1 MMDFLFIKVGVAL
14 FICFFFCVLG
24 LARTGLIFTR
34 IQQGTQPG
42 GLTQPGQTEPGI
54 PYHVPSCWVP
64 VGGAARQE
72 LTRGS
77 GVRGAS
83 PVQES
88 GSVAHVV
95 RVVFSPYLYRC
106 CYCSL
111 LFAVLL
117 NCPYPDPPVFCL
129 FLSILLRT
137 PAGGGVAAWRFCC
150 QWQQKPK
157 YLNWRPSM
165 GRG

>member
-72 LTRGS
+72 LTSGS
-77 GVRGAS
+77 GARGAS
-83 PVQES
+83 QVLES
-88 GSVAHVV
+88 GSVGSCDLFS
-95 RVVFSPYLYRC
+95 VFPLSVALV
-106 CYCSL
+106 L
-111 LFAVLL
+111 LFPLFCCSVKLPL
-117 NCPYPDPPVFCL
+117 SQPTSFCL
-129 FLSILLRT
+129 FLCILLCT
-137 PAGGGVAAWRFCC
+137 AWRFRCRR
-150 QWQQKPK
+150 QPKPK
-157 YLNWRPSM
+157 H
-165 GRG
+165 